1 MAHTARTQ
9 SRLRLPPNARSAR
22 VPDAKHTQCL
32 VRREAHTCTQSMS
45 SGCEAHSV
53 PCPSQAHTCPC
64 GMCPGCKAL
73 AEPCP
78 SRSTCMLWR
87 RCGRNKLTRKQP
99 DEHVA
104 CTRATRTSQMLAQPR
119 EARHERLAATCTC
132 CNHTKQRGRLG
143 CIAQPAGASDCSV
156 QLHMRVGGRHK
167 VISHACFACV
177 RKVHAAESTPHSY
190 ESQSSARRAM
200 RGRVSHACH
209 EGGSSG
215 MDGGSTRAVGCLLAN
230 RRCVLVTDPTH
241 DPTLGRYSRPV
252 TAAHLPTAG
261 NRWIQSLFNAGCACV
276 GDMRALW
283 LQAALHSMVIA
294 KVSAIGMA
302 RVPGGTARA
311 ASRRGGAAAG
321 GISP

>member
-22 VPDAKHTQCL
+22 VPDAKHTQCH

-132 CNHTKQRGRLG
+132 CKHTKQRGCPG
-143 CIAQPAGASDCSV
+143 CIAQPAEASDCSV

-167 VISHACFACV
+167 VTSHACFACV
-177 RKVHAAESTPHSY
+177 RKVRAAESTRSTCSWHADADYSEPA
-190 ESQSSARRAM
+190 AR
-200 RGRVSHACH
+200 
-209 EGGSSG
+209 
-215 MDGGSTRAVGCLLAN
+215 
-230 RRCVLVTDPTH
+230 
-241 DPTLGRYSRPV
+241 
-252 TAAHLPTAG
+252 HLPIRVRVQLAELCEDAYHTHVTKAEVRG
-261 NRWIQSLFNAGCACV
+261 WMVGAQEQSDVC
-276 GDMRALW
+276 
-283 LQAALHSMVIA
+283 
-294 KVSAIGMA
+294 
-302 RVPGGTARA
+302 
-311 ASRRGGAAAG
+311 
-321 GISP
+321 